1 MRSADCR
8 GFTLLELLI
17 GVAIASLIMTSVYT
31 VFFTFK
37 RTQANA
43 SSQMEK
49 QRMLRS
55 SLDLIRREFSSIR
68 FKKDDKQL
76 RFLVEDRDFYG
87 KPASSFSFSTIAPPQ
102 AGSVS
107 DQLLVWYSVTEDGKG
122 VLLLNRKA
130 RDLFNVSDSSV
141 EYPLIEQHEGVLV
154 ECFDGKD
161 WRKSW
166 DTAIT
171 PSLPLIIRVTIS
183 IRDSGRLVSHSIS
196 IRPRIQEQ

>member
-1 MRSADCR
+1 MRGIDYR

-17 GVAIASLIMTSVYT
+17 GFAIASLIMTSAYT

-37 RTQANA
+37 RSQADA
-43 SSQMEK
+43 SRRMEK

-68 FKKDDKQL
+68 YRKDEKQL

-87 KPASSFSFSTIAPPQ
+87 NSASSFSFSTIAPPQ
-102 AGSVS
+102 DGAVS
-107 DQLLVWYSVTEDGKG
+107 DQLLVKYSVAEDEKG
-122 VLLLNRKA
+122 YLILNRKA
-130 RDLFNVSDSSV
+130 RDLFTAKDSSV
-141 EYPLIEQHEGVLV
+141 EYPLFEQHEGLLV

-166 DTAIT
+166 DTDIT

-183 IRDSGRLVSHSIS
+183 IRDSGRLVPHRIAVK
-196 IRPRIQEQ
+196 PRIQSE